1 MGRVVLRWDDLWGLV
16 GLSQRWVI
24 GYEPSGSTGTIRHA
38 SRARKVGA
46 WFIIAQLGVAISST
60 HSHLIGDG
68 LHLVYRNLTKRGKEP
83 IRLDSHEW
91 TQTLE

>member
-1 MGRVVLRWDDLWGLV
+1 MGTFESALGDRLMSHLDLQV
-16 GLSQRWVI
+16 PYV
-24 GYEPSGSTGTIRHA
+24 RHA
-38 SRARKVGA
+38 SRARKVAA
-46 WFIIAQLGVAISST
+46 WFIIAQLRVAISST

-68 LHLVYRNLTKRGKEP
+68 LHLVYMNLTKRGKEP